1 MRYAGQILTK
11 TLDYLE
17 SQVKPGISTQEL
29 DDLAEAFIRQH
40 EGCIPGF
47 KGQYGFPGSVCFS
60 INNEV
65 VHGLPTER
73 QLRDGDIIGMDC
85 GVKFKDLHTDA
96 CRTVAVGEVD
106 YDALHLMKITKK
118 ALKEAVKL
126 VKPGNRI
133 GDLSAVIQKTLE
145 DQGYAPVLDCTGH
158 GVGYELHE
166 PPEIMNAGV
175 KGTGPE
181 MRPGMVLAIEP
192 ISTMGTGRVH
202 TANDQWTVVSSDD
215 TLSAHFE
222 HTILVTEEG
231 CEVLAK

>member
-17 SQVKPGISTQEL
+17 TQVKPGISTL
-29 DDLAEAFIRQH
+29 DLDRLAEAFIRQH

-65 VHGLPTER
+65 VHGLPSDRLLKE
-73 QLRDGDIIGMDC
+73 GDIVGMDC
-85 GVKFKDLHTDA
+85 GVKHKGLHTDA
-96 CRTVAVGEVD
+96 CRTVAVGQAD
-106 YDALHLMKITKK
+106 YEALHLMKITKK

-126 VKPGNRI
+126 VKPGNQI

-145 DQGYAPVLDCTGH
+145 EQGYAPVRECTGH

-166 PPEIMNAGV
+166 PPEILNAGI
-175 KGTGPE
+175 KGTGPI
-181 MRPGMVLAIEP
+181 MQAGMVLAIEP
-192 ISTMGTGRVH
+192 ISTMGSGQVY
-202 TANDQWTVVSSDD
+202 TADDKWTVISSDD

-222 HTILVTEEG
+222 HTVLVTEEG
-231 CEVLAK
+231 YEVLAK